1 MKDTEK
7 RLINAVSTI
16 IENEGFTKVG
26 INKVARNAGCDKVL
40 IYRYFGGIEGL
51 LSAWAGQNDF
61 YTTAYDVFYEEI
73 QSAKHEEVLELTKKV
88 LIGQLHFFRE
98 SRMMQELILW
108 ELSGNAKF
116 RIVQDIREKNGQRLQ
131 QAFSDKLGLENEDIN
146 IYVTVLI
153 TAIEFIVLY
162 TRQYRMFNK
171 IDFSKQESWQRLEA
185 VLCDYIDMLFIKF
198 AI

>member
-16 IENEGFTKVG
+16 IENEGFAKVG
-26 INKVARNAGCDKVL
+26 INKVAREAGCDKVL

-51 LSAWAGQNDF
+51 LSAWATQNDF
-61 YTTAYDVFYEEI
+61 YTTAYDTFYKEI
-73 QSAKHEEVLELTKKV
+73 QIAKKEEVQELTKKV

-98 SRMMQELILW
+98 SIMMQELILW
-108 ELSGNAKF
+108 ELSGNSKF
-116 RIVQDIREKNGQRLQ
+116 KIVQDIREQNGNKLQ
-131 QAFSDKLGLENEDIN
+131 QVFNDKLGLDNEESN
-146 IYVTVLI
+146 IYITVLI

-171 IDFSKQESWQRLEA
+171 IDFSKQESWERLEA
-185 VLCDYIDMLFIKF
+185 VLCDYVDMLLKKF